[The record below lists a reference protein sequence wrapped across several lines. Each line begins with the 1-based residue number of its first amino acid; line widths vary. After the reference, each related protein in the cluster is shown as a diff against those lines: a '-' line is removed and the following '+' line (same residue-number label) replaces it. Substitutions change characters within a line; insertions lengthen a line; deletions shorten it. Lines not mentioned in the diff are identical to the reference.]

1 MKGMFRKGAAF
12 RRRTGMLFL
21 ILAVF
26 MSGAAVHADDLVDA
40 NGVRHA
46 YPTTNELPAWP
57 QMDDI
62 TENACVL
69 MDADNGGIM
78 AWLNGNEQ
86 RVPASTTKIM
96 TCLLTLENAEMDEI
110 VTMTEAGIEY
120 TVNGSSN
127 AATSLGEQFT
137 VKDCL
142 YMLMLKSANDIA
154 AQLAEHVGGT
164 VDDFVA
170 MMNERAAGLG
180 CKNTHFHNPNGMP
193 DDEHWTTAYDLA
205 LIMQECLKNET
216 FREIIST
223 RIWHVP
229 PTNMMSEERIY
240 QNHCALILEDS
251 EYYYPDCIG
260 GKTGYTD
267 LAWRTLVC
275 AAERDGRTLIC
286 VVMHGYEKSDFRD
299 AKKLFEYGFN
309 NFVKR
314 DINGISVNIPPAA
327 DEGIVE
333 ESVKENGDGTVTVKE
348 RYGNMTI
355 GTATMAVDA
364 FNELRGIATP
374 TPTAEPEKLDA
385 DSAAVSNPNFAADTA
400 GLRRE
405 EWQEAADSDRRIP
418 VRGLAVLLALLAG
431 GLVIALF
438 YKIRIDRERKKL
450 REARRE
456 RLRKL
461 REAEAEGKQEAPP
474 AGQDT

>member
-1 MKGMFRKGAAF
+1 MMKGCIKRNAGSRRLRFGAVC
-12 RRRTGMLFL
+12 L
-21 ILAVF
+21 ILV
-26 MSGAAVHADDLVDA
+26 MMLSCLTVRADDLVDD
-40 NGVRHA
+40 NGVRHS
-46 YPTTNELPAWP
+46 YPSTNELPDWP
-57 QMDDI
+57 QMEDI

-96 TCLLTLENAEMDEI
+96 TCLLTLENAKMDEI
-110 VTMTEAGIEY
+110 VTMTQAGIEY

-137 VKDCL
+137 VEDCL

-154 AQLAEHVGGT
+154 AQLAEHVGGS
-164 VDDFVA
+164 VDAFVD

-193 DDEHWTTAYDLA
+193 DDEHWTTAFDLA

-216 FREIIST
+216 FREIIKT
-223 RIWHVP
+223 RIHHVP

-240 QNHCALILEDS
+240 ENHCALILDDS

-309 NFVKR
+309 NFVRK
-314 DINGISVNIPPAA
+314 DLNGISVNLPPEA
-327 DEGIVE
+327 DEGLVE
-333 ESVKENGDGTVTVKE
+333 ESVKENEDGTLTVKA
-348 RYGNMTI
+348 RYGNMTV
-355 GTATMAVDA
+355 GSAVMTLEQY
-364 FNELRGIATP
+364 NELHGIATP
-374 TPTAEPEKLDA
+374 TPTPEPEKLDA
-385 DSAAVSNPNFAADTA
+385 EAAAYSNPNFAAETT
-400 GLRRE
+400 GLPRE
-405 EWQEAADSDRRIP
+405 EWQEAADSDRKIP
-418 VRGLAVLLALLAG
+418 IRGLVILLVLLGA

-438 YKIRIDRERKKL
+438 YKIRIDRERKRL

-461 REAEAEGKQEAPP
+461 RESGSEDQE
-474 AGQDT
+474 QKNE